1 MTQITLAQ
9 RLIAYC
15 QEKNYKIDKGAGEKN
30 IIYVEGM
37 YPDGTLNDDVF
48 NVWNDARLVID
59 FKKDIP
65 EIIGAWE
72 ATTEPG
78 KYYTEKPFNVA
89 GAARIA
95 FGQYQS
101 WQISNI
107 GQIDQKNS
115 QVALIQTG
123 GKVTVYRD
131 LNQDGTRTGD
141 RLDTGF
147 FGINQT
153 GANDAPPNDIGIW
166 SAGSL
171 VGRNRDGHQQFIA
184 MCQQDPRYLK
194 NNQYIFQTTIIAGDD
209 LFERYPPTIATSQL
223 NQAIATA
230 AQTLRDMNTADGP
243 DSGNNACAWS
253 INRVLQQAGIA
264 PLGENPNYVPSL
276 VDALKSDRGQLINRS
291 DAKAGD
297 LVIAYEESHIGIG
310 LDDLCA
316 TVLSNSS
323 SRARFSWE
331 SDTDFDNYYGG
342 ESTIYR
348 LIK

>member
-1 MTQITLAQ
+1 MTQPTFAQ

-15 QEKNYKIDKGAGEKN
+15 QEKNYKIDQGVGEKN
-30 IIYVEGM
+30 LIYVEGM
-37 YPDGTLNDDVF
+37 YPDGTLNNDAF
-48 NVWNDARLVID
+48 NAWNDARLVIE
-59 FKKDIP
+59 FKKGRP
-65 EIIGAWE
+65 EIVGAWE

-78 KYYTEKPFNVA
+78 KYYTQKPLNVA

-95 FGQYQS
+95 FGQYQA
-101 WQISNI
+101 WQVGTL
-107 GQIDQKNS
+107 GQKDP

-123 GKVTVYRD
+123 GKVSVYRD
-131 LNQDGTRTGD
+131 LNQDGLRIGD
-141 RLDTGF
+141 SMETGF

-153 GANDAPPNDIGIW
+153 GASDAPPNDIGIW

-171 VGRNRDGHQQFIA
+171 VGRTADGHRQFIA
-184 MCQQDPRYLK
+184 LCKQDSRYLK
-194 NNQYIFQTTIIAGDD
+194 NSQYIFQTTVIAGDD
-209 LFERYPPTIATSQL
+209 LFKRYPPTIATTQINS
-223 NQAIATA
+223 AIANA
-230 AQTLRDMNTADGP
+230 ATTLKGMSTADGP
-243 DSGNNACAWS
+243 DGGNNACAWS

-276 VDALKSDRGQLINRS
+276 VDAIKSDRGQLIKKS
-291 DAKAGD
+291 DAQAGD
-297 LVIAYEESHIGIG
+297 LVIAYEEAHIGIG
-310 LDDLCA
+310 LDHLCT

-342 ESTIYR
+342 ASTIYR

>member
-1 MTQITLAQ
+1 MTQLTFAQ

-15 QEKNYKIDKGAGEKN
+15 QEKNYKIAQGAGEKN

-37 YPDGTLNDDVF
+37 YPDGKLNDDAP
-48 NVWNDARLVID
+48 NVWNDARLVIE
-59 FKKDIP
+59 FKKDLP
-65 EIIGAWE
+65 EIVGAWE

-78 KYYTEKPFNVA
+78 KYYTQKPLNVA

-95 FGQYQS
+95 FGQYQA
-101 WQISNI
+101 WQIGNL
-107 GQIDQKNS
+107 GQKEP

-123 GKVTVYRD
+123 GAVKVYRD
-131 LNQDGTRTGD
+131 LNQDGLRIGD
-141 RLDTGF
+141 RLETGF

-153 GANDAPPNDIGIW
+153 GASDAPSNDIGIW

-171 VGRNRDGHQQFIA
+171 VGRTRDGHQQFIRL
-184 MCQQDPRYLK
+184 CKQDPRYLK
-194 NNQYIFQTTIIAGDD
+194 NNQYIFQTTVIAGDD
-209 LFERYPPTIATSQL
+209 LFKRYPPTIATSQL
-223 NQAIATA
+223 NQAILSAAT
-230 AQTLRDMNTADGP
+230 TLRGMSTADGP
-243 DSGNNACAWS
+243 DGGNNACAWS

-276 VDALKSDRGQLINRS
+276 VDALKSDRGQPINRS

-297 LVIAYEESHIGIG
+297 LVVAYEEAHIGIG
-310 LDDLCA
+310 LDNLCA

-348 LIK
+348 LLK

>member
-1 MTQITLAQ
+1 MTQPTFAQ

-15 QEKNYKIDKGAGEKN
+15 QEKNYKIDQGVGEKN

-37 YPDGTLNDDVF
+37 YPDGTLNNDAF
-48 NVWNDARLVID
+48 NAWNDARLVIE
-59 FKKDIP
+59 FKKGRP
-65 EIIGAWE
+65 EIVGAWE

-78 KYYTEKPFNVA
+78 KYYTQKPLNIA
-89 GAARIA
+89 GAARIV
-95 FGQYQS
+95 FGQYQA
-101 WQISNI
+101 WQIGTL
-107 GQIDQKNS
+107 GQKDP

-123 GKVTVYRD
+123 GKVSVYRD
-131 LNQDGTRTGD
+131 LNQDGLRIGDSIETG
-141 RLDTGF
+141 L

-171 VGRNRDGHQQFIA
+171 VGRTSDGHRQFIA
-184 MCQQDPRYLK
+184 LCKQDSRYLK
-194 NNQYIFQTTIIAGDD
+194 NSQYIFQTIVIAGDD
-209 LFERYPPTIATSQL
+209 LFKRYPPTIATTQINS
-223 NQAIATA
+223 AIANA
-230 AQTLRDMNTADGP
+230 ATTLRGMSTADGP
-243 DSGNNACAWS
+243 DGGNNACAWS

-264 PLGENPNYVPSL
+264 PLGENSNYVPSL
-276 VDALKSDRGQLINRS
+276 VDALKSDRGQLIKRS
-291 DAKAGD
+291 DAQAGD
-297 LVIAYEESHIGIG
+297 LVIAYEEAHIGIG
-310 LDDLCA
+310 IDNLCA

-342 ESTIYR
+342 ASTIYR